1 MLRHLHS
8 LPLQAPRQNQLLL
21 LLRLGIHP
29 SPDANVEQSPKI
41 KSKTC
46 ASVASWWIAAHQ
58 SSDESTCNPT
68 PAHMESIQVAAG
80 AEEDPTRELRK
91 MAPRRLSL
99 LFLLFFLLDNTTLP
113 ATKSSRDSTIQN
125 QRSDNEDEDQRPR
138 ILLLLLPQCER
149 KITQRIL

>member
-1 MLRHLHS
+1 MLHHLHS

-46 ASVASWWIAAHQ
+46 TSVASWWIAAHQ

-68 PAHMESIQVAAG
+68 PAHMESIQVVAG
-80 AEEDPTRELRK
+80 AAEEEEDPTRELRK
-91 MAPRRLSL
+91 MVPRRLSL

-113 ATKSSRDSTIQN
+113 ATKSS
-125 QRSDNEDEDQRPR
+125 
-138 ILLLLLPQCER
+138 
-149 KITQRIL
+149 